1 MAGLTAAEVLVPGGA
16 AADWITG
23 SFWAAALM
31 ATCASLAIKLPLV
44 QIMSA
49 GIVAAVLGGLSH
61 AVNSVIG
68 LPFGNGA
75 WPAVP
80 PPKLLGL
87 VPAVVPIIWTVAA
100 LNARDAARALLHSH
114 RAHSHHGY
122 RVIALATLLTTLF
135 GFGFATTG
143 ATDGHSPGAWIFLL
157 AGWSIISLLIQTL
170 MTPLLIDK
178 FPQTRPANSM
188 PLWVWCALSLRFAGV
203 LLRHNEWAPAT
214 VMAAGALFAV
224 GSLPG
229 RR

>member
-1 MAGLTAAEVLVPGGA
+1 MAALTVAGVLAPAGA
-16 AADWITG
+16 AAKWIAG
-23 SFWAAALM
+23 SFWGAALL
-31 ATCASLAIKLPLV
+31 ATCASLAIQLPLA

-49 GIVAAVLGGLSH
+49 GIVAAILGGLSH
-61 AVNSVIG
+61 AVNGVIG

-80 PPKLLGL
+80 PPKLWGL

-100 LNARDAARALLHSH
+100 LNARGAARVLLHSR
-114 RAHSHHGY
+114 RAHPHHGY

-135 GFGFATTG
+135 GYGFATAG
-143 ATDGHSPGAWIFLL
+143 ATDGRSPGAWIFLL
-157 AGWSIISLLIQTL
+157 TGWSVISLLIQTL

-178 FPQTRPANSM
+178 FPQTRPVNAM
-188 PLWVWCALSLRFAGV
+188 PLWVWCALSLRFAGM
-203 LLRHNEWAPAT
+203 LLRHNEWAPAA
-214 VMAAGALFAV
+214 VMAAGALFAI